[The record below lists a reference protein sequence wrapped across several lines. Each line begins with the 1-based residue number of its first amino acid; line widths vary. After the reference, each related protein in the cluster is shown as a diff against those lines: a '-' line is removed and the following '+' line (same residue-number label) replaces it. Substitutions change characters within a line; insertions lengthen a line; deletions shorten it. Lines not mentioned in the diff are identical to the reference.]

1 MSIQWYPGHMRK
13 ATREMTKILSSVDV
27 ILEVLDARAPIS
39 TSNPV
44 IKEITQGKPIIT
56 LLNKSDLSDP
66 IHNEKWIDYFKQK
79 QTLLINAMTNESCK
93 KIIDLISALTRK
105 KIGKNTLAMV
115 LGIPNVGKSSII
127 NMLAGRKITKTG
139 NEPAITKG
147 QQKVNLRN
155 GIMLLDTPGVLWPKI
170 EDPESGLK
178 LAALGS
184 IRNTAVAYDQIAPYI
199 IKSLNQKYPETLKDR
214 FKIESLTSDEYKT
227 IETLAKKRGCISR
240 GGITDI
246 TRISEIIVDEFR
258 RGLLGKVSLETPLLN
273 SKLLNP
279 KYLKES

>member
-44 IKEITQGKPIIT
+44 IQEITQGKPIIT

-66 IHNEKWIDYFKQK
+66 IYNDQWIDYLKQDKQK

-93 KIIDLISALTRK
+93 KIIDLISALAR

-127 NMLAGRKITKTG
+127 NMLAGRKDNK
-139 NEPAITKG
+139 N
-147 QQKVNLRN
+147 R
-155 GIMLLDTPGVLWPKI
+155 
-170 EDPESGLK
+170 
-178 LAALGS
+178 
-184 IRNTAVAYDQIAPYI
+184 
-199 IKSLNQKYPETLKDR
+199 
-214 FKIESLTSDEYKT
+214 
-227 IETLAKKRGCISR
+227 KRAS
-240 GGITDI
+240 
-246 TRISEIIVDEFR
+246 
-258 RGLLGKVSLETPLLN
+258 
-273 SKLLNP
+273 
-279 KYLKES
+279 YH

>member
-44 IKEITQGKPIIT
+44 MKEITQGKPIIT

-66 IHNEKWIDYFKQK
+66 IYNEKWIDYFKQDKQK

-105 KIGKNTLAMV
+105 KTGKNTLVMV

-147 QQKVNLRN
+147 QQKINLRN

-170 EDPESGLK
+170 EDPESGLA

-199 IKSLNQKYPETLKDR
+199 IKSLLQKYPDTIKNR
-214 FKIESLTSDEYKT
+214 YKINVSSSDEYEVLE
-227 IETLAKKRGCISR
+227 ILAKKRGCISR
-240 GGITDI
+240 GGVPDFNK
-246 TRISEIIVDEFR
+246 ISEIIVDEFR
-258 RGLLGKVSLETPLLN
+258 RSLIGRISLDTP
-273 SKLLNP
+273 KQP
-279 KYLKES
+279 

>member
-44 IKEITQGKPIIT
+44 IQEITQGKPIIT

-66 IHNEKWIDYFKQK
+66 SYNDQWIDYLKQDKQK

-105 KIGKNTLAMV
+105 KTGKNTLVMV

-147 QQKVNLRN
+147 QQKINLRN
-155 GIMLLDTPGVLWPKI
+155 SIMLLDTPGVLWPKI
-170 EDPESGLK
+170 EDPEHGLK
-178 LAALGS
+178 LAAIGS

-199 IKSLNQKYPETLKDR
+199 IKSLLQKYPDTIKNR
-214 FKIESLTSDEYKT
+214 YKINVSSSDEYEVLE
-227 IETLAKKRGCISR
+227 ILAKKRGCISR
-240 GGITDI
+240 GGVPDFNK
-246 TRISEIIVDEFR
+246 ISEIIVDEFR
-258 RGLLGKVSLETPLLN
+258 RSLIGRISLDI
-273 SKLLNP
+273 P
-279 KYLKES
+279 K